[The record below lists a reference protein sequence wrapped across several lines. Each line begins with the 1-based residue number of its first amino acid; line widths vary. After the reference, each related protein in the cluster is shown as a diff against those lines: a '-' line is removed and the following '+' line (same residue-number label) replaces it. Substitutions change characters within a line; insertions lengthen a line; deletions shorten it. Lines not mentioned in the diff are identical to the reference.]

1 MTRLMESSNKER
13 MALIDT
19 LQMQHEKGINTTQ
32 TAARAHYYQAVNDS
46 ISEMLSKHDYIVSEA
61 TKNDV
66 FKQMGRMEQ
75 FDLDKL
81 KHYCWDLQFWVNVE
95 KLKYVHMTIY
105 AANAMLNRNKATAKQ
120 QIRQCLHLS
129 K

>member
-46 ISEMLSKHDYIVSEA
+46 IDEMHAQHNHVVPENVK
-61 TKNDV
+61 KDV
-66 FKQMGRMEQ
+66 YDQMDRMEQ
-75 FDLDKL
+75 FELEKL
-81 KHYCWDLQFWVNVE
+81 KVYCWD
-95 KLKYVHMTIY
+95 I
-105 AANAMLNRNKATAKQ
+105 
-120 QIRQCLHLS
+120 
-129 K
+129 